1 MAFTLTSRWKTQKT
15 QHCYNQLT
23 CARAH
28 VRASM
33 QVPEVHTEWFLNH
46 FPHYFVR
53 QGLLTNLVL
62 TDSVGFT
69 GQWALGLPTPGWH
82 HICFLHKYLESEL
95 GFSGLCSKSFI
106 NEVTS
111 PATNFFF
118 SWQLYSYHSIQMSV
132 LALLF
137 TESIHTLPDQR
148 DLSIENLQI
157 KIIFHR

>member
-28 VRASM
+28 VRGSM

-118 SWQLYSYHSIQMSV
+118 FLTTLFISLHTNECAGFIIHRKYS
-132 LALLF
+132 
-137 TESIHTLPDQR
+137 HTPWP
-148 DLSIENLQI
+148 EGP
-157 KIIFHR
+157 FHREPSN